1 MFEKL
6 KEKINPLLMPLDR
19 FWLWW
24 TQELSTFAGRFSK
37 TRTGHEMESG
47 RNALLFDLSEGWAS
61 VSKQKGNEFQPIGKF
76 NIADHDP
83 KLMEPFFSDLA
94 AIITD
99 DMQVIIRLPKKYCL
113 CKRLNLPKVDKADIR
128 AVLQNQIDRLTPY
141 KADQVYFDYRI
152 IEERNTQDQ
161 CLIDFYILPRNK
173 CAGLIDILKE
183 HNISVDSLLY
193 ESDLGAGQ
201 NINFLS
207 PLDCQPKKR
216 GQKSD
221 HLGKIGVLA
230 ALVATVYLLPLGYN
244 HYRIGVL
251 TDEIAA
257 IASKAKAS
265 AKVKN
270 SYEKLRR
277 EARFLVNK
285 KKARPLT
292 VQLINEVS
300 QLLKDDTWLDQ
311 LTLKSDS
318 LQLFGYSSSASKV
331 LNVLEQSSL
340 FQDSHFMAAVVHQK
354 KFDAERFHIA
364 VKLDLNSSFA
374 LDTIEESGSGE
385 GKGAGQ

>member
-6 KEKINPLLMPLDR
+6 KEKTNPLLMPLDR

-47 RNALLFDLSEGWAS
+47 RNALLFDLSEDGAS
-61 VSKQKGNEFQPIGKF
+61 VSEQNGDEFQSIGRL
-76 NIADHDP
+76 NIANHDP
-83 KLMEPFFSDLA
+83 KLMEQFFSDLA
-94 AIITD
+94 AIITNE
-99 DMQVIIRLPKKYCL
+99 MQVIIRLPKKYCL
-113 CKRLNLPKVDKADIR
+113 CKRLKLPKVDKADIR

-152 IEERNTQDQ
+152 IEEKNTQDQ
-161 CLIDFYILPRNK
+161 RLIDLYILPRNK
-173 CAGLIDILKE
+173 CAGLIDILKDQ
-183 HNISVDSLLY
+183 NISVDSLLY
-193 ESDLGAGQ
+193 ESDMGAGQ

-207 PLDCQPKKR
+207 PLDYQSKKR
-216 GQKSD
+216 GRLSD
-221 HLGKIGVLA
+221 HRRKIGVLA

-270 SYEKLRR
+270 SYEKLKR
-277 EARFLVNK
+277 EALFLVNK
-285 KKARPLT
+285 KKERPLT

-311 LTLKSDS
+311 LTLKSDT

-331 LNVLEQSSL
+331 LNVLEQSIL
-340 FQDSHFMAAVVHQK
+340 FQDAHFMAAVVHQK

-364 VKLDLNSSFA
+364 VKLDPNSSFA
-374 LDTIEESGSGE
+374 LGSVE
-385 GKGAGQ
+385 DKGAGK